1 MMVEVVV
8 AKLGIDGTTNAYVVI
23 LQEKEGSRLLPIWI
37 AQPEAESI
45 VLQMKHVRRERPMTH
60 DLAKNIVVGL
70 GATLRRVHITKVE
83 KNTYFAELHLVRDEH
98 LVQVDAR
105 PSDSIAIA
113 LRFGA
118 PIFAESSLLIE
129 PEGDGDDEDA
139 TDITPDAPGGESG
152 TTGPMSAEEL
162 KEHLEKLRPEDFGKF
177 SL

>member
-23 LQEKEGSRLLPIWI
+23 LQEKEGNRLLPIWI

-83 KNTYFAELHLVRDEH
+83 KNTYFAELHLHRDEH

-129 PEGDGDDEDA
+129 PEADGDDDDA
-139 TDITPDAPGGESG
+139 TDITPESPGGESG
-152 TTGPMSAEEL
+152 ATGPMSAEEL
-162 KEHLEKLRPEDFGKF
+162 KEYLEKLRPEDFGKF